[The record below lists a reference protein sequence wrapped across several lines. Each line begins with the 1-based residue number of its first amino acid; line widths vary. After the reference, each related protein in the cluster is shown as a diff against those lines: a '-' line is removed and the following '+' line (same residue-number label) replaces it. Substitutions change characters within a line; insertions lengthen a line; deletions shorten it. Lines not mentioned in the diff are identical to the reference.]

1 MPLKLRNI
9 SLGSAWPVM
18 LKRIVFR
25 SSSTA
30 IDWVRRNK
38 YFNLLSKGVERDG
51 WRFVVLA
58 RFSPIPSYVIN
69 YGLAATKVGF
79 LVDFLLPTVIG
90 CLPMILQNT
99 SIGSL
104 AGAAVASTSGSQK
117 SKVWSYIFPLLGIL
131 SSILISLR
139 IKKYSTGISVAV
151 SSPRDSDHDCNECVG
166 TTKTLWFYHLLLHVG
181 NCIIMLAKENV
192 LNRKRFSVADVFWQ
206 TSWDGTAN
214 DRHDEIRNQL
224 VYGWLGASIYEF
236 KTGQFGD
243 SGFVQLATRDLS
255 NAVSRR
261 MRVAVLLKVTQR
273 RSKADTCTKL

>member
-9 SLGSAWPVM
+9 SLGTKVWPVI

-30 IDWVRRNK
+30 IDWARRNK

-117 SKVWSYIFPLLGIL
+117 SKSKMGCLNWSHSGC
-131 SSILISLR
+131 SKWM
-139 IKKYSTGISVAV
+139 IKSRSV
-151 SSPRDSDHDCNECVG
+151 RG
-166 TTKTLWFYHLLLHVG
+166 
-181 NCIIMLAKENV
+181 KEDV
-192 LNRKRFSVADVFWQ
+192 LNRKRLSVADEFWHA
-206 TSWDGTAN
+206 SWDGTAK
-214 DRHDEIRNQL
+214 DRHDEIRNEL
-224 VYGWLGASIYEF
+224 VYGWLGASIYGF

-243 SGFVQLATRDLS
+243 SGFVQCCQQK
-255 NAVSRR
+255 NESRSP
-261 MRVAVLLKVTQR
+261 LEGYQR
-273 RSKADTCTKL
+273 RSKAGSCTKP